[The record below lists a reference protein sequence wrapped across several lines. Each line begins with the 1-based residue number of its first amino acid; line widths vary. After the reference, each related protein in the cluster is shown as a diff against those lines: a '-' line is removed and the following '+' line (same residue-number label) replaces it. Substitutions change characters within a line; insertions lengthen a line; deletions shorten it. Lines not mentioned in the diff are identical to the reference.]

1 MSARGRWFW
10 VLQQM
15 SSLIISDYLRY
26 TESTYGT
33 FATRDY
39 LALVVALAKHHHPGG
54 CAAQRGAQS
63 TVASPG
69 LVDLAATDADYRAYQ
84 ACAQER
90 SYHDQEQVYAD
101 FPPPATVVRSPVV
114 EPRSGAAGAGHAVPT
129 ALSHRRAHSPRTIC
143 LAGRYRAARG
153 GPARRYGWW
162 TRVTALL

>member
-1 MSARGRWFW
+1 VITLLWW
-10 VLQQM
+10 LPLQ
-15 SSLIISDYLRY
+15 SII
-26 TESTYGT
+26 T
-33 FATRDY
+33 
-39 LALVVALAKHHHPGG
+39 LV
-54 CAAQRGAQS
+54 GAQLN
-63 TVASPG
+63 VVLKARLHPRG
-69 LVDLAATDADYRAYQ
+69 LVDVAATDADYRAYQ